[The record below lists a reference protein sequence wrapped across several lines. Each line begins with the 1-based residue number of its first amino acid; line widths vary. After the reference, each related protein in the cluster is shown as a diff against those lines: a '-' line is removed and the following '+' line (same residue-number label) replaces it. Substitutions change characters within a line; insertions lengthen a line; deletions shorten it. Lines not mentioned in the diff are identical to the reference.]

1 MRKTFCLSLLI
12 VLSGSISAQTK
23 DTRIRNTAKTVF
35 EGQPAKLQLAAHL
48 TTTIRLPEP
57 VNSVIVGD
65 SNLFQA
71 EYSPNE
77 PLLVFARPITS
88 SVAQSNLL
96 ISTAHGR
103 QFVLF
108 LRSLGPLSDE
118 IEAGVDLLVTCRA
131 AGVLFIDET
140 FPASVIP
147 ETVHLGSTV
156 QSDPPSGG
164 GDATFPGEAG
174 LALDEIVSRQRDQT
188 IDKLYGDRIRVGI
201 GQVTEQGS
209 RLIVSFSV
217 ISSKSETIELV
228 PPQVQLAGQTKSG
241 LFRRARPTT
250 VQQLPVQAYQIS
262 QRRLSPGKRVDG
274 VVVFERPPIKQSTE
288 GLMLQ
293 IADSAAVDQP
303 TLAPINFRQTNPPE
317 KDHE

>member
-1 MRKTFCLSLLI
+1 MRNTFCLSLLI

-23 DTRIRNTAKTVF
+23 DTRIRDTAKTVF
-35 EGQPAKLQLAAHL
+35 EGQPATLRLAAHL

-96 ISTAHGR
+96 ISTARGR
-103 QFVLF
+103 QFVLI

-118 IEAGVDLLVTCRA
+118 IEARVDLLVICRA

-140 FPASVIP
+140 FPVSVIP
-147 ETVHLGSTV
+147 ETVHLASTAQSEPRPDGSE
-156 QSDPPSGG
+156 
-164 GDATFPGEAG
+164 ATFPGEAG
-174 LALDEIVSRQRDQT
+174 LALGEIVSRQRNQA
-188 IDKLYGDRIRVGI
+188 INNLYGDGIRVGI

-241 LFRRARPTT
+241 LFRRARSTT

-262 QRRLSPGKRVDG
+262 QRRLSHGERVDG

-303 TLAPINFRQTNPPE
+303 TLAPINFRQTKPPE